1 MVLHSI
7 FVVCLIGCEAASS
20 VLETVT
26 ELQKP
31 TDPSHSTYS
40 PERAA
45 LPSDGHVD
53 GLVRE
58 SGSVDGISICSFNI
72 QFLGNSRSCDDRA
85 LAGIVAPY
93 DIVVVQERVSPPY
106 AGAVLMTGHVCDD
119 LSSFSEFVKADDV
132 QRKPFSAE
140 DVPGFVPGS
149 LS

>member
-58 SGSVDGISICSFNI
+58 SGSVDGI
-72 QFLGNSRSCDDRA
+72 LH
-85 LAGIVAPY
+85 LL
-93 DIVVVQERVSPPY
+93 VQYPVS
-106 AGAVLMTGHVCDD
+106 G
-119 LSSFSEFVKADDV
+119 
-132 QRKPFSAE
+132 
-140 DVPGFVPGS
+140 
-149 LS
+149 